1 MPMPAVGSLGLV
13 MPLLALCW
21 REASSVT
28 QFVQQASIDQ
38 DISINVSEGE
48 FTRQR
53 AILGE

>member
-1 MPMPAVGSLGLV
+1 MPAVGSLGLV